1 LSPDTIII
9 VVVIAVATTL
19 QIAGLAYIA
28 NQNRKMNDK
37 MTADDAAI
45 FLQGRQ
51 VQEIVRE
58 MREFLRSQ
66 TREP

>member
-1 LSPDTIII
+1 MSPDTII
-9 VVVIAVATTL
+9 VVLVIAVATTL

-37 MTADDAAI
+37 MTADDASI

-51 VQEIVRE
+51 VQEILRE
-58 MREFLRSQ
+58 MRELLRSQ
-66 TREP
+66 T